1 MKRYWMGSNTHWR
14 NGDADSISCVF
25 INPRIRAMQFILF
38 LLGIFAIGCVLY
50 GISAGVQIIQRGFSR
65 LANTAHAPEANASKP
80 RLPTSP
86 PPSEQPA
93 PSSAQRC
100 LDELNELHR
109 LYQNGALTREEFE
122 QFKRHLLSPIT
133 PPTTR
138 SNQENP

>member
-1 MKRYWMGSNTHWR
+1 
-14 NGDADSISCVF
+14 
-25 INPRIRAMQFILF
+25 MQFILF

-65 LANTAHAPEANASKP
+65 LANATHASETNAPKQ
-80 RLPTSP
+80 RLQTPP
-86 PPSEQPA
+86 PPSEQPT
-93 PSSAQRC
+93 PSPAQRC

-122 QFKRHLLSPIT
+122 QFKQHLLSLIA

-138 SNQENP
+138 SSQENP